1 MNMKAI
7 DGTLER
13 LVEIKYPAEKW
24 MNMQDLPNEE
34 VSEEKFYLTVQKPIL
49 TWKGNDLPVSVFE
62 PGGMLSTVNTTRIE
76 KRKIAHKVLIN
87 N

>member
-24 MNMQDLPNEE
+24 AKMNDVPTEE
-34 VSEEKFYLTVQKPIL
+34 VS
-49 TWKGNDLPVSVFE
+49 
-62 PGGMLSTVNTTRIE
+62 
-76 KRKIAHKVLIN
+76 
-87 N
+87 